1 MQQVIDG
8 TTTMFQYLYDAE
20 GNRVAKGTI
29 TSFSCDNS
37 INQSTGRPNNGFLAT
52 AAFVLGPRGEQMTE
66 MTNNSG
72 TWQWAHT
79 NVDAAGLSATYD
91 ADPTGQTEGPVYFH
105 LFDWLGTRRQQTD
118 YAGNP
123 VINFTSLPFGNGLA
137 PIAVSTT
144 DVADSTEH
152 HFTGK
157 ERDTESGNDYFGAR
171 YYASAMGRFLSADD
185 GTDQDPSNPQ
195 SWNLY
200 SYVRNNPAT
209 RTDSD
214 GRSVNVCTNDASG
227 NQHCT
232 LLSNDQ
238 YTAAQQGNG
247 GLNVPT
253 LDQVGSNGNGSG
265 QFNATNITDSNGN
278 SVGTATYVSD
288 GGADYYANANGYQQL
303 SNTSQVVKAGTVA
316 YAGVYGAVGVAIAGL
331 PAAAAAYR
339 SFCSGLRL
347 RPRLLLS
354 SLWLKAFIRKRMRFP
369 EELPVRFEM
378 KSRLASLSME
388 GIGSRRVKQLT
399 V

>member
-123 VINFTSLPFGNGLA
+123 VINFTSLPFGDGLA

-157 ERDTESGNDYFGAR
+157 ERDAESGNDYFGAR
-171 YYASAMGRFLSADD
+171 YYASSMGRFMSPDWSAKEEPVPYAKLAD
-185 GTDQDPSNPQ
+185 PQ
-195 SWNLY
+195 SLNLY
-200 SYVRNNPAT
+200 VYVLNNPLNHV
-209 RTDSD
+209 DLD
-214 GRSVNVCTNDASG
+214 GHTCKAGDWGCNAWNAAAQNW
-227 NQHCT
+227 NQVHQIV
-232 LLSNDQ
+232 S
-238 YTAAQQGNG
+238 TAANKVLSYGYAKGGNG
-247 GLNVPT
+247 
-253 LDQVGSNGNGSG
+253 Q
-265 QFNATNITDSNGN
+265 
-278 SVGTATYVSD
+278 
-288 GGADYYANANGYQQL
+288 
-303 SNTSQVVKAGTVA
+303 
-316 YAGVYGAVGVAIAGL
+316 
-331 PAAAAAYR
+331 
-339 SFCSGLRL
+339 
-347 RPRLLLS
+347 
-354 SLWLKAFIRKRMRFP
+354 
-369 EELPVRFEM
+369 
-378 KSRLASLSME
+378 
-388 GIGSRRVKQLT
+388 GIGVND
-399 V
+399 